1 MKFPALLFRAA
12 VISLAPAM
20 LLLTGCIF
28 SPVYQSL
35 PPVQNNTVKIG
46 VIVPLSGKNQPYGA
60 RLRDGIQLAVDELN
74 NSRGIGGLP
83 VELLIRDNQ
92 SSPAESLR
100 LARELADS
108 GVRGLIPGYDSAEVT
123 ILKEFL
129 AERTIPA
136 VTPVAS
142 DDTLNEVPAL
152 FQAIFTNREQA
163 RVLAAYVWYWRKL
176 LRMGILIDTA
186 PGADYA
192 RDIARECGRVFTE
205 LGGSVVSSV
214 EFRNDMTDFT
224 PNLRELLLA
233 GPQVILVPA
242 ETSVSGRI
250 VRQLRELGF
259 RGLIIGPDS
268 WDEREFLQECG
279 PMPGDCA
286 YTAFYAPEFDRAEN
300 REFRAAFRKTFFI
313 YPGACEALGYDAMKL
328 LAAGLEGAK
337 TPRDFMLNLQELHNY
352 PGAAALYSFRENGR
366 FDRTIF
372 IKTLGPAQPG
382 EELPSARLS
391 RSFPVSRIDQL
402 EINE

>member
-83 VELLIRDNQ
+83 VELLIRDNR
-92 SSPAESLR
+92 SNPAESLR
-100 LARELADS
+100 LAKELADE

-129 AERTIPA
+129 AERAIPA

-152 FQAIFTNREQA
+152 FQAVFTNREQA

-224 PNLRELLLA
+224 PNLRELLLS

-250 VRQLRELGF
+250 VRRIRELGF

-279 PMPGDCA
+279 PAPGDCA
-286 YTAFYAPEFDRAEN
+286 YTAFYAPEFEGPEN
-300 REFRAAFRKTFFI
+300 REFRTAFRKTFFV
-313 YPGACEALGYDAMKL
+313 YPGGCEAQGYDAMKL

-337 TPRDFMLNLQELHNY
+337 TPRDFISNLQLLRNF
-352 PGAAALYSFRENGR
+352 PGAAGQYSFRENGR

-372 IKTLGPAQPG
+372 IKTLRPAQPD
-382 EELPSARLS
+382 EKLPSARLS
-391 RSFPVSRIDQL
+391 RGFPVSKIDQL
-402 EINE
+402 EIKE